1 MLLEIH
7 PLNPEPRK
15 VAEVVRILQKG
26 GVVIIPTDTV
36 YAYACSSEQA
46 RAIEQVTRFKGAKPG
61 KADLSLVCSDLSQ
74 LALYSRQL
82 STPAFRTMKTALPGP
97 YTFIVLASSEIPKL
111 FKNNKRTVGIRVP
124 DHAIPLAIVKELG
137 HALVVASVHDNDT
150 LLEYTTDAS
159 LIEENVGHQVDLVVD
174 GGTGGREGSTVIDL
188 SGDEPEVLRAG
199 KGPIEGLF

>member
-1 MLLEIH
+1 MLLSIH
-7 PLNPEPRK
+7 PENPEPRK
-15 VAEVVRILQKG
+15 VAEVVRVLQKG

-46 RAIEQVTRFKGAKPG
+46 RAIEQVTRLKGAKPG

-82 STPAFRTMKTALPGP
+82 STPAFRTMKSALPGP

-124 DHAIPLAIVKELG
+124 DNAIPVAIVKELG
-137 HALVVASVHDNDT
+137 HALVVASVHDDDA
-150 LLEYTTDAS
+150 LMEYSTDAS
-159 LIEENVGHQVDLVVD
+159 LIEERVGHQVDLVVD
-174 GGTGGREGSTVIDL
+174 GGTGGLEGSTVIDL
-188 SGDEPEVLRAG
+188 SGDEPEVLRMG
-199 KGPIEGLF
+199 KGPIDDLF

>member
-82 STPAFRTMKTALPGP
+82 STPAFRTMKKALPGP
-97 YTFIVLASSEIPKL
+97 YTFIVQASSEIPKL

-124 DHAIPLAIVKELG
+124 DHAIPVAIVKELG
-137 HALVVASVHDNDT
+137 HALVVASVHDNDSV
-150 LLEYTTDAS
+150 LEYTTDAS
-159 LIEENVGHQVDLVVD
+159 LIEENIGHQVDLVVD
-174 GGTGGREGSTVIDL
+174 GGIGGLDGSTVIDL

-199 KGPIEGLF
+199 KGSIDGLF

>member
-7 PLNPEPRK
+7 PLDPEPRK

-82 STPAFRTMKTALPGP
+82 STPAFRTMKKALPGP
-97 YTFIVLASSEIPKL
+97 YTFIVQASSEIPKL

-124 DHAIPLAIVKELG
+124 DHAIPVAIVKELG
-137 HALVVASVHDNDT
+137 HALVVASVHDNDS

-174 GGTGGREGSTVIDL
+174 GGIGGLEGSTVIDL

-199 KGPIEGLF
+199 KGTVDGLF

>member
-36 YAYACSSEQA
+36 YAYACSCEQA

-82 STPAFRTMKTALPGP
+82 STPAFRTMKKALPGP
-97 YTFIVLASSEIPKL
+97 YTFIVQASSEIPKL

-124 DHAIPLAIVKELG
+124 DHAIPVAIVKELG
-137 HALVVASVHDNDT
+137 HALVVASVHDSDSV
-150 LLEYTTDAS
+150 LEYTTDAS
-159 LIEENVGHQVDLVVD
+159 LIEENIGHQVDLVVD
-174 GGTGGREGSTVIDL
+174 GGIGGLDGSTVIDL

-199 KGPIEGLF
+199 KGSIDGLF

>member
-7 PLNPEPRK
+7 PLDPEPRK

-82 STPAFRTMKTALPGP
+82 STPAFRTMKKALPGP
-97 YTFIVLASSEIPKL
+97 YTFIVQASSEIPKL

-124 DHAIPLAIVKELG
+124 DHAIPVAIVKELG
-137 HALVVASVHDNDT
+137 HALVVASVHDNDS
-150 LLEYTTDAS
+150 LMEYTTDAS

-174 GGTGGREGSTVIDL
+174 GGIGGLEGSTVIDL

-199 KGPIEGLF
+199 KGTVDGLF